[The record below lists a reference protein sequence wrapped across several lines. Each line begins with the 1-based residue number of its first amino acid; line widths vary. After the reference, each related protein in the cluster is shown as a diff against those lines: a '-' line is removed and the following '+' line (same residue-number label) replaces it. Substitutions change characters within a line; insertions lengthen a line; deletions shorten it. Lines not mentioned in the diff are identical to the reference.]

1 MEKISSLKKYYL
13 WATPIA
19 IVIAIVCYF
28 LCMLYSHHNFNADQ
42 FKSFYPL
49 WDFAIAY
56 FLEGIGLILFF
67 ILFLVSSNKAINTIK
82 KIISISSFVIL
93 NLGILALVCTLIGNC
108 IGLNR
113 IIKDYRLDCNLQSDN
128 QELFQQSVDA
138 ILPTC
143 SIVRDTYQ
151 EPNKFIVKAA
161 RDGYAPAQ
169 NALGCFYH
177 ERGKLNLSRAEYEYE
192 YKYNGTR
199 HHDYIK
205 SSESDFERS
214 IFWFLKAAQ
223 NNYGVAQT
231 NLGRI
236 FMGDLASDRYHNIT
250 IAKQWLLKAVNNNDI
265 NAYYYLGLIYSGENL
280 RDAYIYWSKG
290 AELGNEDCA
299 RELEKPEFA
308 MGMPEDKPIV
318 EVVEIDGISVNP

>member
-13 WATPIA
+13 WVTPIA

-28 LCMLYSHHNFNADQ
+28 LCLLYSYHNFNADQ
-42 FKSFYPL
+42 FKSFYNPL
-49 WDFAIAY
+49 GWANVY
-56 FLEGIGLILFF
+56 LLEGIGLILFF
-67 ILFLVSSNKAINTIK
+67 ILFLVSSNKSINTIK

-93 NLGILALVCTLIGNC
+93 NLGILALVCTLIGNS

-128 QELFQQSVDA
+128 QVLFQQSVDA

-143 SIVRDTYQ
+143 LNVYHTYQ

-169 NALGCFYH
+169 NALGCYYQK
-177 ERGKLNLSRAEYEYE
+177 RGKLNLSSAEHEDYYGT
-192 YKYNGTR
+192 KY
-199 HHDYIK
+199 HAFIK

-223 NNYGVAQT
+223 NKYGKAQT

-236 FMGDLASDRYHNIT
+236 FMGNLASDRRPNIT

-265 NAYYYLGLIYSGENL
+265 NAYYYLGLIYYDENL
-280 RDAYIYWSKG
+280 RDAYVYWSKG

-299 RELEKPEFA
+299 RELEKPEFV

-318 EVVEIDGISVNP
+318 EVVEIDSISVDH

>member
-1 MEKISSLKKYYL
+1 MGKIRSLKTYYL

-19 IVIAIVCYF
+19 IVIAIICYI
-28 LCMLYSHHNFNADQ
+28 LCLLYSHHHFNADQ
-42 FKSFYPL
+42 FETFYAL

-56 FLEGIGLILFF
+56 LLEGIGLILFF

-82 KIISISSFVIL
+82 KIISIPSFVIL
-93 NLGILALVCTLIGNC
+93 NIGILALVCTLIGNS

-113 IIKDYRLDCNLQSDN
+113 IINDYMLDCNLQSDN
-128 QELFQQSVDA
+128 QELFHQSVDA

-143 SIVRDTYQ
+143 SNLNDRYTFQ
-151 EPNKFIVKAA
+151 EPNQFIVKAA

-177 ERGKLNLSRAEYEYE
+177 ERGKLNLLSAEYED
-192 YKYNGTR
+192 NGPK
-199 HHDYIK
+199 HHAYIK

-223 NNYGVAQT
+223 NKYGVAQT

-236 FMGDLASDRYHNIT
+236 FMGDLASDRYPNIT
-250 IAKQWLLKAVNNNDI
+250 IAKQWLLKAVNNRDI
-265 NAYYYLGLIYSGENL
+265 NAYYYLGLIYSDENL
-280 RDAYIYWSKG
+280 RDAYVYWSKG

-308 MGMPEDKPIV
+308 MGMPEDKPVV
-318 EVVEIDGISVNP
+318 EAVEIDSILVCR

>member
-1 MEKISSLKKYYL
+1 MDKIRSLKKYYL

-19 IVIAIVCYF
+19 IVIAIDCYI
-28 LCMLYSHHNFNADQ
+28 LCLLYSHHNFNADQ
-42 FKSFYPL
+42 FETFYAL

-56 FLEGIGLILFF
+56 LLEGIGLILFF
-67 ILFLVSSNKAINTIK
+67 IIFLVSSNKAINTLK
-82 KIISISSFVIL
+82 RIISISSFVIL
-93 NLGILALVCTLIGNC
+93 NIGILALICTVIGNS

-128 QELFQQSVDA
+128 QALFQQSVDA

-143 SIVRDTYQ
+143 SYIQYTNQ
-151 EPNKFIVKAA
+151 EPNKYIVKAA

-177 ERGKLNLSRAEYEYE
+177 ERGKLNLSSAEYED
-192 YKYNGTR
+192 NGPK
-199 HHDYIK
+199 HHAYIK

-223 NNYGVAQT
+223 NKYGVAQT

-236 FMGDLASDRYHNIT
+236 FMGDLASDRYPNIT
-250 IAKQWLLKAVNNNDI
+250 IAKQWLLKAVKNNDI
-265 NAYYYLGLIYSGENL
+265 NAYYYLGLIYSDENL
-280 RDAYIYWSKG
+280 RDAYVYWSKG

-318 EVVEIDGISVNP
+318 EIAEIDSIPVSR

>member
-1 MEKISSLKKYYL
+1 MDKIRSLKKYYL

-28 LCMLYSHHNFNADQ
+28 LCLLYSHHNFNADQ
-42 FKSFYPL
+42 FETFYAL

-56 FLEGIGLILFF
+56 LLEGIGLILFF

-82 KIISISSFVIL
+82 KIISISSFVII
-93 NLGILALVCTLIGNC
+93 NIGILALVCTLIGNS

-113 IIKDYRLDCNLQSDN
+113 IINDYRLDCNLQSDN
-128 QELFQQSVDA
+128 QTLFQQSVDA

-143 SIVRDTYQ
+143 SYIRYTNQ
-151 EPNKFIVKAA
+151 EPNKYIVKAA

-177 ERGKLNLSRAEYEYE
+177 ERGKLNLSSAEYED
-192 YKYNGTR
+192 NGSK
-199 HHDYIK
+199 HHAYIK

-223 NNYGVAQT
+223 NKYGVAQT

-236 FMGDLASDRYHNIT
+236 FMGDLASDRYPNIT
-250 IAKQWLLKAVNNNDI
+250 LAKQWLLKAVQNNDI
-265 NAYYYLGLIYSGENL
+265 NAYYYLGLIYSDENL
-280 RDAYIYWSKG
+280 RDAYVYWSKG

-318 EVVEIDGISVNP
+318 EVAEIDSIPVSR